1 VLKNNKI
8 LNMIDTI
15 REKAQIWLNDN
26 IDLDTRNEVENLLKP
41 ENEKELIE
49 AFYKDLEFGTGGLRG
64 IMGAGTNRMNIYTI
78 GMATQGYSNYL
89 KKNFPGKKQI
99 KLAIAYDCRNNSRL
113 YAETCANIF
122 SANGFYVYLFDDLRP
137 TPELSFAIRH
147 FECQGGVVITA
158 SHNPKEY
165 NGFKAYWDDG
175 GQLISPHD
183 NNVITEVRKITNIS
197 QINFEGNK
205 ENIELIGEEFDKIYI
220 ENIVKLSLS
229 PDAIERNNNLK
240 IVYTPIH
247 GTGVKLVPETLK
259 KFGFKNI
266 YNIEEQDKT
275 DGNFPTVISPN
286 PENAEALQMALDKA
300 KAIDAEIVMASDPDA
315 DRVGIALKD
324 NTGKFVLL
332 NGNQTGVVLIYY
344 LIKKWQESGKLKGK
358 EYIVKTIVTTELL
371 VDIAK
376 KFDVEYYDV
385 LTGFKYIADIMK
397 QNEGK
402 KSFIGGGEESYGYLA
417 GEFVRDKDAVMSCAL
432 IAEVA
437 AWAKDNNKS
446 IFDILI
452 DIYLEFGFYKEQLMN
467 LVRKGKEGA
476 EEIVTIMT
484 NLRENPPG
492 EINSS
497 KVILIKDY
505 QQSTSKNMETGTI
518 EKINLPTS
526 NVLQFFL
533 QDGSKISVRPSG
545 TEPKIKFYV
554 SVKAE
559 LDIRANYETVNKKL
573 DDRIA
578 EILNYFDK

>member
-1 VLKNNKI
+1 
-8 LNMIDTI
+8 MIDAI
-15 REKAQIWLNDN
+15 SQKAEIWLKDN
-26 IDLDTRNEVENLLKP
+26 IDLDTRQEVENLLKP
-41 ENEKELIE
+41 ENEKDLID

-89 KKNFPGKKQI
+89 KKNFSDKKQI

-113 YAETCANIF
+113 FAETCSNIF
-122 SANGFYVYLFDDLRP
+122 SANGFYVYLFEDLRP

-147 FECQGGVVITA
+147 FGCQGGVVITA

-183 NNVITEVRKITNIS
+183 TNVITEVRKITNIS

-205 ENIELIGEEFDKIYI
+205 ENIELIGEEFDKIYV

-229 PDAIERNNNLK
+229 PDAIERNNDIK

-247 GTGVKLVPETLK
+247 GTGVKLVPEALK

-300 KAIDAEIVMASDPDA
+300 KAIDADIVMATDPDA

-332 NGNQTGVVLIYY
+332 NGNQTGAVLIYY
-344 LIKKWQESGKLKGK
+344 MIKRWQESGKLKGN
-358 EYIVKTIVTTELL
+358 EYIVKTIVTTELIA
-371 VDIAK
+371 DIAR
-376 KFDVEYYDV
+376 KFEVEYYDV
-385 LTGFKYIADIMK
+385 LTGFKYIANIMK
-397 QNEGK
+397 INEGK
-402 KSFIGGGEESYGYLA
+402 KSFIVGGEESYGYLA

-432 IAEVA
+432 IAEIA

-452 DIYLEFGFYKEQLMN
+452 DVYLEFGFYKEQLMN
-467 LVRKGKEGA
+467 LVLKGKEGA
-476 EEIVTIMT
+476 EEIVAIMT
-484 NLRENPPG
+484 NLRENPPV
-492 EINSS
+492 EISGS
-497 KVILIKDY
+497 KVVLIKDY
-505 QQSTSKNMETGTI
+505 QQSISKNMETDAI
-518 EKINLPTS
+518 EKINLPVS

-554 SVKAE
+554 SVKAD
-559 LDIRANYETVNKKL
+559 LDNRENYENINQKL
-573 DDRIA
+573 DDRIT
-578 EILNYFDK
+578 EILKYFDK

>member
-1 VLKNNKI
+1 ML
-8 LNMIDTI
+8 DTI

-26 IDLDTRNEVENLLKP
+26 IDLETQKEVKNLLQP

-89 KKNFPGKKQI
+89 KKSFSDKKQI
-99 KLAIAYDCRNNSRL
+99 KLAIAHDCRNNSRL

-122 SANGFYVYLFDDLRP
+122 SANGFYVYLFEDLRP

-147 FECQGGVVITA
+147 FGCQGGVVITA

-183 NNVITEVRKITNIS
+183 TNVIDEVRKITDIS
-197 QINFEGNK
+197 QINFTGNK
-205 ENIELIGEEFDKIYI
+205 NNIELIGERIDEIYL
-220 ENIVKLSLS
+220 ENISKLSLS
-229 PDAIERNNNLK
+229 PDAIERNKDLK

-247 GTGVKLVPETLK
+247 GTGVKLVPASLQ
-259 KFGFKNI
+259 KFGFQNI
-266 YNIEEQDKT
+266 FHIDEQDKT

-286 PENAEALQMALDKA
+286 PENAEALKMALA
-300 KAIDAEIVMASDPDA
+300 KAQEIDADIVMATDPDA
-315 DRVGIALKD
+315 DRVGIAVKD
-324 NTGKFVLL
+324 NSGKFVLL
-332 NGNQTGVVLIYY
+332 NGNQTGAVLIYY
-344 LIKKWQESGKLKGK
+344 LVKKWQELGKLTGNQ
-358 EYIVKTIVTTELL
+358 YIVKTIVTSEIL
-371 VDIAK
+371 VDIAN
-376 KFDVEYYDV
+376 KFKVEYYDV

-446 IFDILI
+446 IFDLLI

-476 EEIVTIMT
+476 EEIIAIMT
-484 NLRENPPG
+484 NLRNNPPA
-492 EINSS
+492 EIAGS
-497 KVILIKDY
+497 KIVTIKDY
-505 QQSTSKNMETGTI
+505 LQATNKNMTTGAV
-518 EKINLPTS
+518 EKINLPSS

-533 QDGSKISVRPSG
+533 EDGSKISVRPSG

-554 SVKAE
+554 SVKAK
-559 LDIRANYETVNKKL
+559 LHNKNDYETVNQNL
-573 DDRIA
+573 NNRILQ
-578 EILNYFDK
+578 ILNYFD

>member
-1 VLKNNKI
+1 
-8 LNMIDTI
+8 MIDTI
-15 REKAQIWLNDN
+15 RQKAQFWLEDN
-26 IDLDTRNEVENLLKP
+26 FDLDTRKEVENLLKP
-41 ENEKELIE
+41 ENEKNLVE

-89 KKNFPGKKQI
+89 KKNFSDKKQI

-122 SANGFYVYLFDDLRP
+122 SANGFYVYLFEDLRP

-147 FECQGGVVITA
+147 FGCQGGVVITA

-183 NNVITEVRKITNIS
+183 TNVITEVRKITNIS

-205 ENIELIGEEFDKIYI
+205 ENIEIIGEEFDKIYV
-220 ENIVKLSLS
+220 ENITNLSLS
-229 PDAIERNNNLK
+229 PDAIERNKNLK

-259 KFGFKNI
+259 KFGFANI

-286 PENAEALQMALDKA
+286 PENADALQMALDKA
-300 KAIDAEIVMASDPDA
+300 KEIDADIVMATDPDA
-315 DRVGIALKD
+315 DRVGIAVKD

-332 NGNQTGVVLIYY
+332 NGNQTGTVLIYY
-344 LIKKWQESGKLKGK
+344 LIKKWQETGKLKGK

-371 VDIAK
+371 IDIAN

-385 LTGFKYIADIMK
+385 LTGFKYIADIMR

-446 IFDILI
+446 FFDILI

-476 EEIVTIMT
+476 EEIIAIMSD
-484 NLRENPPG
+484 LRENPPK
-492 EINSS
+492 EIAGS
-497 KVILIKDY
+497 KIITIKDY
-505 QQSTSKNMETGTI
+505 QQSTNLNIETGSI
-518 EKINLPTS
+518 EKIILPSS

-554 SVKAE
+554 SVKTE
-559 LDIRANYETVNKKL
+559 LNDRANYETANKNL
-573 DDRIA
+573 DNRIA
-578 EILNYFDK
+578 QILDFFN